1 MCWVCAKK
9 RKKYVAMLDRLAPFK
24 VNRGSKEGN
33 TQKYKTPSLT
43 VEKRGVIFFS
53 SLYTLDE
60 QEPGTAAVSLN
71 EKEQP
76 IGNVD
81 AQKEKWKKKLGPPC
95 SREARKN
102 KGQYCHQLLVSMSNW
117 STSLCINELTNYEHR
132 LFWESR
138 ERELEERGKKEFL
151 AGTHTHTQRIWR
163 LADVDATNFDKYFFL
178 F

>member
-1 MCWVCAKK
+1 
-9 RKKYVAMLDRLAPFK
+9 MLDRLAPFK

-53 SLYTLDE
+53 LYTLDE

-81 AQKEKWKKKLGPPC
+81 AQKEKRKKKVRAAMFSC
-95 SREARKN
+95 SKKK
-102 KGQYCHQLLVSMSNW
+102 KGQ
-117 STSLCINELTNYEHR
+117 
-132 LFWESR
+132 
-138 ERELEERGKKEFL
+138 
-151 AGTHTHTQRIWR
+151 
-163 LADVDATNFDKYFFL
+163 
-178 F
+178 

>member
-1 MCWVCAKK
+1 
-9 RKKYVAMLDRLAPFK
+9 MLDRLAPFK

-53 SLYTLDE
+53 LYTLDE

-81 AQKEKWKKKLGPPC
+81 AQKEKRKKKLGPPC
-95 SREARKN
+95 SRVARN
-102 KGQYCHQLLVSMSNW
+102 KRVN
-117 STSLCINELTNYEHR
+117 N
-132 LFWESR
+132 
-138 ERELEERGKKEFL
+138 
-151 AGTHTHTQRIWR
+151 
-163 LADVDATNFDKYFFL
+163 VTNF
-178 F
+178 